1 VFIAA
6 NRCPLSD
13 VTGRLAEVSR
23 LLRRFGILFPR
34 SDFVSRAP
42 ESTAHRAQKEMTRL
56 IDRPT
61 LSRTRDDDRVVP
73 HGRTCSTLYFDFR
86 LTDLLSL

>member
-34 SDFVSRAP
+34 SDFVSQAP
-42 ESTAHRAQKEMTRL
+42 ESPAPPFSERNDEA
-56 IDRPT
+56 DRPANT
-61 LSRTRDDDRVVP
+61 FAQRAMTIV
-73 HGRTCSTLYFDFR
+73 
-86 LTDLLSL
+86 